1 MRYFVLRRLAGM
13 AGALLVMSLIVFLLA
28 RALGDPVSLLLSE
41 FATEADRATL
51 TRELGL
57 DRSLAVQYVTFLLD
71 TLRGDLGNSVMGA
84 RQPVLGIIIDR
95 LPASLGLASVA
106 LALSVFVGL
115 PLGVAAAVWRGTWVD
130 TGVRLVALV
139 GQAVPLFWLG
149 IVLMFVFGVQ
159 LGWLPTS
166 GFGSARHFVLP
177 AATMAL
183 FTLAAVA
190 RLTRVSM
197 LEELDSE
204 YVRLARIKGLPETTV
219 ILKHAL
225 SNSLVPVLTY
235 MGAFF
240 ATMITGAVVIETVF
254 GWPGIGRL
262 AYEAILARDFP
273 LMQGVVLVTTTL
285 FMVANMLVDVT
296 HTWIDPRV
304 RR

>member
-1 MRYFVLRRLAGM
+1 MRYFVLRRLAEM

-41 FATEADRATL
+41 FATEADRAAL

-57 DRSLAVQYVTFLLD
+57 DRSLAVQYVMFLLD

-106 LALSVFVGL
+106 LALSVLVGL

-130 TGVRLVALV
+130 TGVRLVALL

-296 HTWIDPRV
+296 HAWIDPRV

>member
-1 MRYFVLRRLAGM
+1 MRYFVLRRLAEM

-41 FATEADRATL
+41 FATEADRAAL

-57 DRSLAVQYVTFLLD
+57 DRSLPVQYATFLLD

-84 RQPVLGIIIDR
+84 RQPVLGIILDR
-95 LPASLGLASVA
+95 LPASLSLASVA
-106 LALSVFVGL
+106 LVLSVLFGL
-115 PLGVAAAVWRGTWVD
+115 PLGVAAAVWRGTWAD

-166 GFGSARHFVLP
+166 GYGSARHFVLP

-197 LEELDSE
+197 LEALDSE
-204 YVRLARIKGLPETTV
+204 YVRLARIKGLAESTV
-219 ILKHAL
+219 IFKHAL

-254 GWPGIGRL
+254 GWPGVGRL
-262 AYEAILARDFP
+262 AYEAILARDYP

-296 HTWIDPRV
+296 HAWIDPRV

>member
-1 MRYFVLRRLAGM
+1 
-13 AGALLVMSLIVFLLA
+13 
-28 RALGDPVSLLLSE
+28 
-41 FATEADRATL
+41 
-51 TRELGL
+51 
-57 DRSLAVQYVTFLLD
+57 
-71 TLRGDLGNSVMGA
+71 MGA

-106 LALSVFVGL
+106 LALSVLVGL

-130 TGVRLVALV
+130 TGVRLVALL
-139 GQAVPLFWLG
+139 GQAVPLFSLG

-204 YVRLARIKGLPETTV
+204 YVRLARIKGLPR
-219 ILKHAL
+219 
-225 SNSLVPVLTY
+225 P
-235 MGAFF
+235 
-240 ATMITGAVVIETVF
+240 
-254 GWPGIGRL
+254 P
-262 AYEAILARDFP
+262 
-273 LMQGVVLVTTTL
+273 
-285 FMVANMLVDVT
+285 
-296 HTWIDPRV
+296 
-304 RR
+304 

>member
-1 MRYFVLRRLAGM
+1 VRYFVLRRLAEM

-57 DRSLAVQYVTFLLD
+57 DRSLPVQYVTFLLD
-71 TLRGDLGNSVMGA
+71 TLRGDLGSSVMGA

-106 LALSVFVGL
+106 LVLSVLVGL

-130 TGVRLVALV
+130 TGVRLVALL

-197 LEELDSE
+197 LEALDSE
-204 YVRLARIKGLPETTV
+204 YVRLARIKGLAESTV
-219 ILKHAL
+219 IFKHAL

-254 GWPGIGRL
+254 GWPGVGRL
-262 AYEAILARDFP
+262 AYEAILARDYP

-285 FMVANMLVDVT
+285 FMAANMLVDVT
-296 HTWIDPRV
+296 HAWIDPRV

>member
-1 MRYFVLRRLAGM
+1 VRYFVLRRLAEM

-41 FATEADRATL
+41 FATEADRAAL

-57 DRSLAVQYVTFLLD
+57 DRSLAVQYVMFLLD

-106 LALSVFVGL
+106 LALSVLVGL

-130 TGVRLVALV
+130 TGVRLVALL

-296 HTWIDPRV
+296 HAWIDPRV

>member
-1 MRYFVLRRLAGM
+1 VHSFLLRRLAEM
-13 AGALLVMSLIVFLLA
+13 ALALLVMSLIVFLLA
-28 RALGDPVSLLLSE
+28 RALGDPVNLLLSE
-41 FATEADRATL
+41 FATEADREAL

-57 DRSLAVQYVTFLLD
+57 DRALPVQYMTFLLD

-84 RQPVLGIIIDR
+84 RQPVLDMILDR
-95 LPASLGLASVA
+95 LPASLWLATVA
-106 LALSVFVGL
+106 LVLSVVMGL
-115 PLGVAAAVWRGTWVD
+115 PLGVAAAVRRGTWVD
-130 TGVRLVALV
+130 AAVRLVALI
-139 GQAVPLFWLG
+139 GQAVPIFWLG

-166 GFGSARHFVLP
+166 GYGSARHFVLP
-177 AATMAL
+177 ATTMGL

-197 LEELDSE
+197 LEALDSE
-204 YVRLARIKGLPETTV
+204 YVRLARIKGLAEKAV
-219 ILKHAL
+219 IFKHAL

-262 AYEAILARDFP
+262 AYEAILARDYP
-273 LMQGVVLVTTTL
+273 LLQGVVLVTTAL
-285 FMVANMLVDVT
+285 FMVANMLVDVA
-296 HTWIDPRV
+296 HAWIDPRV

>member
-1 MRYFVLRRLAGM
+1 VRYFVLRRLAEM

-41 FATEADRATL
+41 FATEADRAAL

-106 LALSVFVGL
+106 LALSVLVGL

-130 TGVRLVALV
+130 AGVRLVALL

-296 HTWIDPRV
+296 HAWIDPRV

>member
-1 MRYFVLRRLAGM
+1 MRYFVLRRLAEM

-41 FATEADRATL
+41 FATEADRAAL

-57 DRSLAVQYVTFLLD
+57 DRSLPVQYVTFLLD

-95 LPASLGLASVA
+95 LPASLGLASAA
-106 LALSVFVGL
+106 LVLSVFVGL

-130 TGVRLVALV
+130 TGVRLVALL

-166 GFGSARHFVLP
+166 GFGSVRHFVLP

-197 LEELDSE
+197 LEALDSE
-204 YVRLARIKGLPETTV
+204 YVRLARIKGLAETTV

-262 AYEAILARDFP
+262 AYEAILARDYP

-285 FMVANMLVDVT
+285 FMAANMLVDVT
-296 HTWIDPRV
+296 HAWIDPRV

>member
-1 MRYFVLRRLAGM
+1 VHSFLLRRLAEM
-13 AGALLVMSLIVFLLA
+13 ALALLVMSLIVFLLA
-28 RALGDPVSLLLSE
+28 RALGDPVNLLLSE
-41 FATEADRATL
+41 FATEADREAL

-57 DRSLAVQYVTFLLD
+57 DRALPVQYMTFLLD

-84 RQPVLGIIIDR
+84 RQPVLDMILDR
-95 LPASLGLASVA
+95 LPASLWLATVA
-106 LALSVFVGL
+106 LVVSVVMGL
-115 PLGVAAAVWRGTWVD
+115 PLGVAAAVRRGTWVD
-130 TGVRLVALV
+130 AAVRLVALI
-139 GQAVPLFWLG
+139 GQAVPIFWLG

-159 LGWLPTS
+159 LGWVPTS
-166 GFGSARHFVLP
+166 GYGSARHFVLP
-177 AATMAL
+177 ATTMGL

-197 LEELDSE
+197 LEALDSE
-204 YVRLARIKGLPETTV
+204 YVRLARIKGLAEKAV
-219 ILKHAL
+219 IFKHAL

-262 AYEAILARDFP
+262 AYEAILARDYP
-273 LMQGVVLVTTTL
+273 LLQGVVLVTTAL
-285 FMVANMLVDVT
+285 FMVANMLVDVA
-296 HTWIDPRV
+296 HAWIDPRV

>member
-1 MRYFVLRRLAGM
+1 
-13 AGALLVMSLIVFLLA
+13 
-28 RALGDPVSLLLSE
+28 
-41 FATEADRATL
+41 
-51 TRELGL
+51 
-57 DRSLAVQYVTFLLD
+57 
-71 TLRGDLGNSVMGA
+71 
-84 RQPVLGIIIDR
+84 
-95 LPASLGLASVA
+95 LPASLSLASVA
-106 LALSVFVGL
+106 LVLSILVGL
-115 PLGVAAAVWRGTWVD
+115 PLGVAAAVWRGTGVD
-130 TGVRLVALV
+130 TGVRLVALL

-166 GFGSARHFVLP
+166 GYGNAQHFVLP

-197 LEELDSE
+197 LEALESE
-204 YVRLARIKGLPETTV
+204 YVRLARIKGLAETTV
-219 ILKHAL
+219 IFKHAL
-225 SNSLVPVLTY
+225 ANSLVPVLTY

-262 AYEAILARDFP
+262 AYEAILARDYP
-273 LMQGVVLVTTTL
+273 LMQGVVLVTTAL
-285 FMVANMLVDVT
+285 FMVANMLVDIT
-296 HTWIDPRV
+296 YAWIDPRV

>member
-1 MRYFVLRRLAGM
+1 MRNFVVRRLGEM

-41 FATEADRATL
+41 FATEADRAVL

-57 DRSLAVQYVTFLLD
+57 DRSLPVQYFRFLLG
-71 TLRGDLGNSVMGA
+71 TLQGDLGNSVMGA
-84 RQPVLGIIIDR
+84 RQPVLGLILDR
-95 LPASLGLASVA
+95 LPASLSLASVA
-106 LALSVFVGL
+106 LALAVLVGL
-115 PLGVAAAVWRGTWVD
+115 PLGVSAAVYRGTWVD
-130 TGVRLVALV
+130 TAVRLVALV

-149 IVLMFVFGVQ
+149 IVLMFLFGVQ
-159 LGWLPTS
+159 LGWLPAS
-166 GFGSARHFVLP
+166 GYGSARHFVLP

-197 LEELDSE
+197 LEALDTE
-204 YVRLARIKGLPETTV
+204 YVRLARIKGLSESAV
-219 ILKHAL
+219 IFKHAL
-225 SNSLVPVLTY
+225 PNSLVPVLTY

-262 AYEAILARDFP
+262 AYEAILARDYP
-273 LMQGVVLVTTTL
+273 LMQGVVLVTTAL
-285 FMVANMLVDVT
+285 FMVANLLVDLA
-296 HTWIDPRV
+296 HAWIDPRV
-304 RR
+304 RA

>member
-1 MRYFVLRRLAGM
+1 VHSFLLRRLAEM
-13 AGALLVMSLIVFLLA
+13 ALALLVMSLIVFLLA

-41 FATEADRATL
+41 FATEADREAL

-57 DRSLAVQYVTFLLD
+57 DRALPVQYVTFLLD

-84 RQPVLGIIIDR
+84 RQPVLDMILDR
-95 LPASLGLASVA
+95 LPASLWLATVA
-106 LALSVFVGL
+106 LMLSVVVGL
-115 PLGVAAAVWRGTWVD
+115 PLGVAAAVRRGTWVD
-130 TGVRLVALV
+130 VAVRLVALI
-139 GQAVPLFWLG
+139 GQAVPIFWLG

-166 GFGSARHFVLP
+166 GYGSARHFVLP
-177 AATMAL
+177 ATTMGL

-197 LEELDSE
+197 LEALDSE
-204 YVRLARIKGLPETTV
+204 YVRLARIKGLAEKAV
-219 ILKHAL
+219 IFKHAL

-262 AYEAILARDFP
+262 AYEAILARDYP
-273 LMQGVVLVTTTL
+273 LLQGVVLVTTAL
-285 FMVANMLVDVT
+285 FMVANMLVDVA
-296 HTWIDPRV
+296 HAWIDPRV

>member
-1 MRYFVLRRLAGM
+1 VRYFVLRRLAEM

-28 RALGDPVSLLLSE
+28 RALGNPVSLLLSE
-41 FATEADRATL
+41 FATEADRAAL

-57 DRSLAVQYVTFLLD
+57 DRSLPVQYVTFLLD

-106 LALSVFVGL
+106 LVLSVLVGL

-130 TGVRLVALV
+130 TGVRLVALL

-197 LEELDSE
+197 LEALDSE
-204 YVRLARIKGLPETTV
+204 YVRLARIKGLAETTV

-262 AYEAILARDFP
+262 AYEAILARDYP

-296 HTWIDPRV
+296 HAWIDPRV

>member
-1 MRYFVLRRLAGM
+1 VHSFLLRRLAEM
-13 AGALLVMSLIVFLLA
+13 ALALLVMSLIVFLLA
-28 RALGDPVSLLLSE
+28 RALGDPVNLLLSE
-41 FATEADRATL
+41 FATEADREAL

-57 DRSLAVQYVTFLLD
+57 DRALPVQYMTFLLD

-84 RQPVLGIIIDR
+84 RQPVLDMILDR
-95 LPASLGLASVA
+95 LPASLWLATVA
-106 LALSVFVGL
+106 LVLSVVMGL
-115 PLGVAAAVWRGTWVD
+115 PLGVAAAVRRGTWVD
-130 TGVRLVALV
+130 AAVRLVALI
-139 GQAVPLFWLG
+139 GQAVPIFWLG

-159 LGWLPTS
+159 LGWVPTS
-166 GFGSARHFVLP
+166 GYGSARHFVLP
-177 AATMAL
+177 ATTMGL

-197 LEELDSE
+197 LEALDSE
-204 YVRLARIKGLPETTV
+204 YVRLARIKGLAEKAV
-219 ILKHAL
+219 IFKHAL

-262 AYEAILARDFP
+262 AYEAILARDYP
-273 LMQGVVLVTTTL
+273 LLQGVVLVTTAL
-285 FMVANMLVDVT
+285 FMVANMLVDVA
-296 HTWIDPRV
+296 HAWIDPRV

>member
-1 MRYFVLRRLAGM
+1 MRYFVLRRLAEM

-41 FATEADRATL
+41 FATEADRAAL

-106 LALSVFVGL
+106 LALSVLVGL

-130 TGVRLVALV
+130 TGVRLVALL

-296 HTWIDPRV
+296 HAWIDPRV